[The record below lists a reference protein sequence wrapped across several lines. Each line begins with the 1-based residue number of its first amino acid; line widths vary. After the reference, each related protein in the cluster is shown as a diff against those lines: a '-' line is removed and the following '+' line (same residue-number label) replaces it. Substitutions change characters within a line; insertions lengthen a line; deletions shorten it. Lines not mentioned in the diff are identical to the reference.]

1 MSLNEENKPT
11 YGTVPVGS
19 GTTKGSRRGVV
30 VALAA
35 AACF

>member
-1 MSLNEENKPT
+1 MSLKEDKHT
-11 YGTVPVGS
+11 YGTVPAEEIS
-19 GTTKGSRRGVV
+19 TKGSRRGVV